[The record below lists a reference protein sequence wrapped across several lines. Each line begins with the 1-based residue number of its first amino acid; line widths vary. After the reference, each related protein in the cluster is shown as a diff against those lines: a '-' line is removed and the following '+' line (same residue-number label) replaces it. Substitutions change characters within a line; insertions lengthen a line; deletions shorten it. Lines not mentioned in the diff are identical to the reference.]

1 MQANIR
7 VVFVMVQLQFFL
19 TCNSSCR
26 VGYFH
31 RGKFCM
37 LRDGVQRNVVYQ
49 NFPPPPPKK
58 KDNNSN
64 NNNNNNNFI
73 QSGTPSLFV
82 RFQKLN
88 LSPDLPPK
96 NK

>member
-7 VVFVMVQLQFFL
+7 VVFIMVQLQFFL

-49 NFPPPPPKK
+49 NFPLPHPSPPQKRIIIVIIVTVT
-58 KDNNSN
+58 SA
-64 NNNNNNNFI
+64 I
-73 QSGTPSLFV
+73 QTTY
-82 RFQKLN
+82 
-88 LSPDLPPK
+88 
-96 NK
+96 

>member
-7 VVFVMVQLQFFL
+7 VVFIMVQLQFFL

-31 RGKFCM
+31 HGKLCM
-37 LRDGVQRNVVYQ
+37 LRDGVQRNVVYL
-49 NFPPPPPKK
+49 NFPPPHPPLK

-64 NNNNNNNFI
+64 SYQCRTN
-73 QSGTPSLFV
+73 
-82 RFQKLN
+82 
-88 LSPDLPPK
+88 DLLTRSSK
-96 NK
+96 TNYERTTGELTI

>member
-1 MQANIR
+1 
-7 VVFVMVQLQFFL
+7 MVWQQFFL

-26 VGYFH
+26 VGYFD

-49 NFPPPPPKK
+49 NFPPPHPPPPLK

-64 NNNNNNNFI
+64 NSNSY
-73 QSGTPSLFV
+73 QCGT
-82 RFQKLN
+82 N
-88 LSPDLPPK
+88 DLLTRSSK
-96 NK
+96 TNYERTTGELTI

>member
-7 VVFVMVQLQFFL
+7 VVFIMVQLQFFL

-31 RGKFCM
+31 HGKFCM

-49 NFPPPPPKK
+49 NFPPPPPPKK
-58 KDNNSN
+58 RIIIVIIVTVTSAV
-64 NNNNNNNFI
+64 
-73 QSGTPSLFV
+73 QTTY
-82 RFQKLN
+82 
-88 LSPDLPPK
+88 
-96 NK
+96 

>member
-7 VVFVMVQLQFFL
+7 VVFIMVQLQFFL

-49 NFPPPPPKK
+49 NFPPPHPSPPQKRIIIVIIVTVT
-58 KDNNSN
+58 SA
-64 NNNNNNNFI
+64 I
-73 QSGTPSLFV
+73 QTTY
-82 RFQKLN
+82 
-88 LSPDLPPK
+88 
-96 NK
+96 

>member
-1 MQANIR
+1 MQANMR

-31 RGKFCM
+31 HGKLCM
-37 LRDGVQRNVVYQ
+37 LRDGVQRNVEYQ
-49 NFPPPPPKK
+49 NFPPPPK

-64 NNNNNNNFI
+64 YNNNNNNFI
-73 QSGTPSLFV
+73 QNGTPSLFV
-82 RFQKLN
+82 HFQRLN
-88 LSPDLPPK
+88 LSPEPHQK

>member
-7 VVFVMVQLQFFL
+7 VVFIMVQLQFFL

-31 RGKFCM
+31 HGKFCM

-49 NFPPPPPKK
+49 NFPPPPPPQK

-64 NNNNNNNFI
+64 NSNSYQCRTN
-73 QSGTPSLFV
+73 
-82 RFQKLN
+82 
-88 LSPDLPPK
+88 DLLTRSSK
-96 NK
+96 TNYERTTGELTI